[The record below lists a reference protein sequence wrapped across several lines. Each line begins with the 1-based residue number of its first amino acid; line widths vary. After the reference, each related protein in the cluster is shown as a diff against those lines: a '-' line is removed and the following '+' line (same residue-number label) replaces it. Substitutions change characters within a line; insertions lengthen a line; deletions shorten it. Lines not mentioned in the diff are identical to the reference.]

1 MLCYQSIEQWDMDK
15 EIDTFVFVVCLLAIG
30 IFTSPAWTIKGG
42 CLWQK
47 ETGEKRIQ
55 V

>member
-1 MLCYQSIEQWDMDK
+1 MDK
-15 EIDTFVFVVCLLAIG
+15 EIDTFVFVVCLLAIS
-30 IFTSPAWTIKGG
+30 IFISPARTTKGG